1 MVWGTTG
8 GGEIEAL
15 RVRVRVREVGAF
27 RTCCLYCIAWMDWV
41 VGDVLCASSA
51 LVLYE

>member
-15 RVRVRVREVGAF
+15 RVRVRVREVGGRFGLAA
-27 RTCCLYCIAWMDWV
+27 CIALHGWAGWLGIFCV
-41 VGDVLCASSA
+41 QAVH
-51 LVLYE
+51 

>member
-15 RVRVRVREVGAF
+15 RVRVREVGGAF
-27 RTCCLYCIAWMDWV
+27 RTCCLYCIAWMGWV
-41 VGDVLCASSA
+41 VGYVLRASSA